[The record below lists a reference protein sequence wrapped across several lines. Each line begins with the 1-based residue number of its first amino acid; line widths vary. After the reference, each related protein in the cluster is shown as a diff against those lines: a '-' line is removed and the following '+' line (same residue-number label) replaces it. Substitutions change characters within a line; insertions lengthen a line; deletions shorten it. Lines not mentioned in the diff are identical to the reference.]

1 MKIKYDENGYGYS
14 TEIAVCPE
22 CGHIEVVKFIED
34 YCLDVNNDLRFYEYK
49 KRSDLNGWICY

>member
-14 TEIAVCPE
+14 TEIAICPE

-49 KRSDLNGWICY
+49 KRSDRL